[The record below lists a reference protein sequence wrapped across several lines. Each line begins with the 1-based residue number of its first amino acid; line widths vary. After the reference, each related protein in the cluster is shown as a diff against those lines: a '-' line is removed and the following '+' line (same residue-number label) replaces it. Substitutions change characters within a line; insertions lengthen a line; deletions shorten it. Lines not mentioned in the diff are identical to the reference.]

1 MRPENSRR
9 SSASGESASSTRSA
23 QMFPPTSSRYVLI
36 ASQSMLGLAIS
47 STDGSTWRMALLVQG
62 AVVLV
67 QSAVVQRW
75 SVVPNPTFDR
85 RGCEPPVSLR
95 AGSADE
101 SRQFESVE
109 LVVVQHRGFGDL
121 IDVVGADLGVF
132 HQHRGGSRV
141 LEGHRGVLVD
151 GRPRARQLTGGDPV
165 PEGLGSAGLT
175 MVVRACAA
183 GNEPEPVS

>member
-1 MRPENSRR
+1 ILSYQLDTLTIYILPMSTEPNQLHTLSLHDALPI

-23 QMFPPTSSRYVLI
+23 QTFPPTSSRYVLI

-85 RGCEPPVSLR
+85 RGCE
-95 AGSADE
+95 
-101 SRQFESVE
+101 
-109 LVVVQHRGFGDL
+109 
-121 IDVVGADLGVF
+121 
-132 HQHRGGSRV
+132 
-141 LEGHRGVLVD
+141 
-151 GRPRARQLTGGDPV
+151 
-165 PEGLGSAGLT
+165 
-175 MVVRACAA
+175 
-183 GNEPEPVS
+183 

>member
-1 MRPENSRR
+1 
-9 SSASGESASSTRSA
+9 
-23 QMFPPTSSRYVLI
+23 PPTSSRYVLI

-95 AGSADE
+95 AGAADE
-101 SRQFESVE
+101 SRQVESAE
-109 LVVVQHRGFGDL
+109 LGGVAVLSD
-121 IDVVGADLGVF
+121 DVGAGLVRVPP
-132 HQHRGGSRV
+132 HRDGHRA
-141 LEGHRGVLVD
+141 LADHRGVIVD
-151 GRPRARQLTGGDPV
+151 AHPRTRQLTGGDPV

-175 MVVRACAA
+175 MVVRACTA
-183 GNEPEPVS
+183 GNEPEPIVE

>member
-67 QSAVVQRW
+67 QSAVAQRW

-95 AGSADE
+95 AGAADE
-101 SRQFESVE
+101 SRQVESAE
-109 LVVVQHRGFGDL
+109 LGLVHHRGF
-121 IDVVGADLGVF
+121 
-132 HQHRGGSRV
+132 
-141 LEGHRGVLVD
+141 
-151 GRPRARQLTGGDPV
+151 
-165 PEGLGSAGLT
+165 AGLIAHGAPAR
-175 MVVRACAA
+175 RAD
-183 GNEPEPVS
+183 PHPR